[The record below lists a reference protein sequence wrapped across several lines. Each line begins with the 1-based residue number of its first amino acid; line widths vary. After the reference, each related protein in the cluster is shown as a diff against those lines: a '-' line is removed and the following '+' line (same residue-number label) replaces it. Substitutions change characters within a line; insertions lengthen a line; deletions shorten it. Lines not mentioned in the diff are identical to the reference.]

1 MSSEASMRHDS
12 QPTLEPAAQLSAA
25 ERDRLQQLCG
35 TISHDFNNAIFAAT
49 GRLELLKRRMED
61 PALRG
66 LVGEVEKTIRFF
78 ESINAA
84 VAQAAHR
91 QYPTASPRNAIDA
104 VQAALVAAQAQSNE
118 ALIGVQVS
126 HAVLPS
132 AEAQIRADADALLV
146 CCRQVMTL
154 HAMRLA
160 HAGSLNIAVTIA
172 ERTMRVTFEDS
183 ATRSTEQAITNFS
196 APPSFLHPGFAAE
209 QLPLATA
216 QRALRECGGTV
227 ALAMAPSG
235 GLRTTVTLAVVA
247 ELRRLPSRVLIADDE
262 MLLRALLV
270 QMLETLGADVTSVED
285 PGSIDTHEAL
295 HDQELLIVDAA
306 VPSMCGL
313 KALQRIRAAGIM
325 TPAILIS
332 GSTVDE
338 AIPLRTSVL
347 LKPFTTAT
355 LEAACHAAISKG

>member
-1 MSSEASMRHDS
+1 MLHDS
-12 QPTLEPAAQLSAA
+12 QTPIETTAQLSAA
-25 ERDRLQQLCG
+25 ERDRLQQVCA

-49 GRLELLKRRMED
+49 GRLELLKRRIED

-91 QYPTASPRNAIDA
+91 KYPTASPRNASDA
-104 VQAALVAAQAQSNE
+104 VQAALVAAQAQSSE
-118 ALIGVQVS
+118 ALSGVQVS
-126 HAVLPS
+126 SAGLPR
-132 AEAQIRADADALLV
+132 AAAQLRADADALLV
-146 CCRQVMTL
+146 CFRQVMTL

-160 HAGSLNIAVTIA
+160 HAGSLNIAVTVS
-172 ERTMRVTFEDS
+172 ERTMCVTFEDS
-183 ATRSTEQAITNFS
+183 AVGSTEQAITSLS
-196 APPSFLHPGFAAE
+196 APPSFLCSGFAAE

-227 ALAMAPSG
+227 ALALAASG
-235 GLRTTVTLAVVA
+235 GLRTTVTFAVDA
-247 ELRRLPSRVLIADDE
+247 ELRRLPSRILIADDE
-262 MLLRALLV
+262 RMLRALFV
-270 QMLETLGADVTSVED
+270 QMLESLGADVTSVED
-285 PGSIDTHEAL
+285 PGSIDTHAEL
-295 HDQELLIVDAA
+295 RDQQLLIVDAA

-313 KALQRIRAAGIM
+313 KALRRIRAAGIM

-338 AIPLRTSVL
+338 EIPLRTSVL